1 MSGVPQVLYV
11 YAIGRRDGIASP
23 PVEGVDGTDRF
34 VVIEEGELAAIASRV
49 EAAGFS
55 QETIDAHASDLDW
68 LGAIGY
74 RHQDVVGAL
83 FATCDIVPL
92 RAFTLFSNE
101 QALREHLL
109 REQAGILN
117 ILERVR
123 GREEWTLR
131 ISFDHEPWEKAVE
144 SRSPRLAELAREAA
158 EAPAGR
164 AYLLRKKMDEQK
176 KNAARE
182 CEREIVSTLEQ
193 ELRGGLPAS
202 ALIETRAIEPG
213 VAPQIDVLLPRGER
227 DSIETLHRDLQ
238 ARLGTD
244 GIELA
249 LSGPWPPYTFVSGAA
264 A

>member
-1 MSGVPQVLYV
+1 MPQVLYV
-11 YAIGRRDGIASP
+11 YAIGRRDGIAP
-23 PVEGVDGTDRF
+23 PEVEGVDGTDQF
-34 VVIEEGELAAIASRV
+34 VVIEQGELAALSSRV
-49 EAAGFS
+49 DSTGFS
-55 QETIDAHASDLDW
+55 QEAIDAHAADLDW

-83 FATCDIVPL
+83 FAAGDIVPL

-101 QALREHLL
+101 EALREHLV

-131 ISFDHEPWEKAVE
+131 ISFDHEPWQKAID

-158 EAPAGR
+158 AAPAGR
-164 AYLLRKKMDEQK
+164 AYLLRKKMDEQR
-176 KNAARE
+176 KNVVDE
-182 CEREIVSTLEQ
+182 CEREVVSTVEQ
-193 ELRGGLPAS
+193 ELRNGLPAT
-202 ALIETRAIEPG
+202 AEIEMRAPEPG
-213 VAPQIDVLLPRGER
+213 VAPQIDVLLPRGEHPA
-227 DSIETLHRDLQ
+227 IERLHRDLT
-238 ARLGTD
+238 ARLGPD